1 MTAGV
6 AKLIEPSSF
15 LSSHLDLV
23 ARNFAENGAKNGD
36 ADSSVCSFALNDFQC
51 CQLKGKFVH

>member
-23 ARNFAENGAKNGD
+23 ARNSAEN
-36 ADSSVCSFALNDFQC
+36 
-51 CQLKGKFVH
+51 